1 MQAIKGSSGITNISD
16 QALYDGVKH
25 SIEQYGRPPIPTS
38 IRQMI
43 FGIIDTDS
51 RIPGDDWRND
61 LYYAAAHIRYLIDRE
76 LGECYSGVLSDQELN
91 KIIYS
96 YNGSGKNA
104 EKYANNA
111 MLNLNLAKK
120 KEGVLYFYEK

>member
-1 MQAIKGSSGITNISD
+1 MNK
-16 QALYDGVKH
+16 ALYDGVKH

-61 LYYAAAHIRYLIDRE
+61 L
-76 LGECYSGVLSDQELN
+76 
-91 KIIYS
+91 
-96 YNGSGKNA
+96 
-104 EKYANNA
+104 
-111 MLNLNLAKK
+111 
-120 KEGVLYFYEK
+120 